1 MKIGSEVAKS
11 VANLFLFFQ
20 NENNV
25 YSQRIR
31 SSTVT
36 NSYYF
41 SEYVLLFMSVLH
53 VDMVCM

>member
-31 SSTVT
+31 SSAVA
-36 NSYYF
+36 NS
-41 SEYVLLFMSVLH
+41 LLF
-53 VDMVCM
+53 